1 MEVSQ
6 RRFEPA
12 VLVALALGF
21 FLALALRL
29 SLFYFESGDYLVFLS
44 PWYDSIV
51 SYGGFSALEY
61 AFSDYSPLY
70 LYLLTL
76 ATYLPLPKLYA
87 IKLVSISFDF
97 LLALFV
103 LLIVRLK
110 YENRVVWVSSF
121 FAALFAP
128 TVFVNSALWGQSDAT
143 YASMLVASI
152 YFAIQRRPNLSVF
165 FFSVG
170 LSFKLQAVFLFPL
183 FIVLFLKRRV
193 PIYSFLIIPATYMVT
208 LLPAWLAGR
217 PLVELLM
224 TYPAQAGQHALLTQY
239 APNLYW
245 WVPYDSLS
253 APQPDSILL
262 LNRILSWGGIVFTAL
277 LVGLLCLVSW
287 RSPVPLDKDVIVK
300 LSLVSV
306 LLLPFTLPHMHDRY
320 FFAADVISIIYAFYW
335 PKRFFIPIIV
345 GAASLFSYMPF
356 LFVASQTDLLP
367 YLPALFRILG
377 VLMGIALVVV
387 AADLI
392 RSLYPHSIEKPGSGP
407 PGPGKS
413 KL

>member
-12 VLVALALGF
+12 ILVALGLGL

-29 SLFYFESGDYLVFLS
+29 SLFYYESWDYLAFLS
-44 PWYDSIV
+44 PWYDFIV
-51 SYGGFSALEY
+51 SNGGFSALEY
-61 AFSDYSPLY
+61 AFSDYSALY

-76 ATYLPLPKLYA
+76 ATYVPLSKLYA
-87 IKLVSISFDF
+87 IKLVSIAFDF

-110 YENRVVWVSSF
+110 YENRLVWVSSF
-121 FAALFAP
+121 LAALFAP
-128 TVFVNSALWGQSDAT
+128 TVFVNSAVWGQSDAT
-143 YASMLVASI
+143 YVSMLVASI

-193 PIYSFLIIPATYMVT
+193 PIYSFLITPATYMVT

-224 TYPAQAGQHALLTQY
+224 TYPAQAGQYTLLTQY

-320 FFAADVISIIYAFYW
+320 FFVADVVSIIYAFYW

-345 GAASLFSYMPF
+345 GAASLFSYVPF
-356 LFVASQTDLLP
+356 LFGKSHPALLP
-367 YLPALFRILG
+367 YLAF
-377 VLMGIALVVV
+377 LMGLALILVT
-387 AADLI
+387 ADLI
-392 RSLYPHSIEKPGSGP
+392 RSLYPHSIEQPSSGQS
-407 PGPGKS
+407 GPGKS

>member
-1 MEVSQ
+1 
-6 RRFEPA
+6 
-12 VLVALALGF
+12 
-21 FLALALRL
+21 
-29 SLFYFESGDYLVFLS
+29 
-44 PWYDSIV
+44 
-51 SYGGFSALEY
+51 
-61 AFSDYSPLY
+61 
-70 LYLLTL
+70 
-76 ATYLPLPKLYA
+76 
-87 IKLVSISFDF
+87 
-97 LLALFV
+97 V

-152 YFAIQRRPNLSVF
+152 YFAIQRRPNLSLF
-165 FFSVG
+165 FFSIA

-193 PIYSFLIIPATYMVT
+193 PIYSFLIIPATYMVS

-224 TYPAQAGQHALLTQY
+224 TYPAQAGAWPTLTLN
-239 APNLYW
+239 APNLYQ
-245 WVPYDSLS
+245 WVPDDRLYRWL
-253 APQPDSILL
+253 PDDLWLL
-262 LNRILSWGGIVFTAL
+262 VLNILSWFGIVFTAL

-287 RSPVPLDKDVIVK
+287 RSPVPLDGDVIVK

-306 LLLPFTLPHMHDRY
+306 LLLPFTLPHMHERY
-320 FFAADVISIIYAFYW
+320 FFAADVVSIIYAFYW
-335 PKRFFIPIIV
+335 PKRFYIALIV
-345 GAASLFSYMPF
+345 VAASLFSYLP
-356 LFVASQTDLLP
+356 VIELLP
-367 YLPALFRILG
+367 YLAVMFRFLAI
-377 VLMGIALVVV
+377 LMGIALIVV

-392 RSLYPHSIEKPGSGP
+392 RSLYPNSIEQPGSGP
-407 PGPGKS
+407 PGPGNP